1 MNIFTQEALIL
12 PSFQKKIGALRR
24 IRFQK
29 HPLFTI
35 FSLFLKVNEVCKR
48 FLYKTLYT
56 LPFFKKKALHH
67 RTFQKHPLFTT
78 FLIIFTVDE
87 VCYTSNKYQPPNNLA
102 KYQYFYT
109 RKFISLPSFWKKIA
123 LSIANIFRNI
133 YFLLHF
139 HYFNSELSL

>member
-1 MNIFTQEALIL
+1 MDEVCNTTNKNQPPSNSAKYEYFYTRGVNPSFISKKNWSSPSHTFSETSTFYHIFTI
-12 PSFQKKIGALRR
+12 
-24 IRFQK
+24 
-29 HPLFTI
+29 
-35 FSLFLKVNEVCKR
+35 LKVNEVCKR

-109 RKFISLPSFWKKIA
+109 RKFISF
-123 LSIANIFRNI
+123 
-133 YFLLHF
+133 LHF
-139 HYFNSELSL
+139 EKK

>member
-29 HPLFTI
+29 HPLFTT

-56 LPFFKKKALHH
+56 LPFFKKSSPPQNLLETS
-67 RTFQKHPLFTT
+67 TFYH
-78 FLIIFTVDE
+78 I
-87 VCYTSNKYQPPNNLA
+87 
-102 KYQYFYT
+102 
-109 RKFISLPSFWKKIA
+109 
-123 LSIANIFRNI
+123 
-133 YFLLHF
+133 
-139 HYFNSELSL
+139 FNSFHSG